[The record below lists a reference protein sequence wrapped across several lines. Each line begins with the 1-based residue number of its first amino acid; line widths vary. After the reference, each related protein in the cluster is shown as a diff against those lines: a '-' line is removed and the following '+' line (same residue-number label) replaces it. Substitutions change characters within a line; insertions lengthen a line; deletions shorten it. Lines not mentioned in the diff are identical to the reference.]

1 MASSASSTGRTS
13 AQGRT
18 TERRARS
25 FAPGA
30 SLVRRDRD
38 RVDLAAGPELCR
50 VPRLTGKDP
59 GVVEPERERRRLF
72 RERDELPGFDFAL
85 DDICDPAVHMFD
97 VGHQ

>member
-1 MASSASSTGRTS
+1 MTSSASSTGRTS

-25 FAPGA
+25 FAGA

-59 GVVEPERERRRLF
+59 GVVEPERERRRLC

-85 DDICDPAVHMFD
+85 ADICDPAVHMFD
-97 VGHQ
+97 VGQQ